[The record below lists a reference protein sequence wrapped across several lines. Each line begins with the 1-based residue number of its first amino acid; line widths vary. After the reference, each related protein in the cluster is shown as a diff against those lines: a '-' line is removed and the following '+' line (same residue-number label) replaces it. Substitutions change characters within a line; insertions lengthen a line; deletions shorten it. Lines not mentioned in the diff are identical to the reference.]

1 MDIDIE
7 EDKVEITT
15 KDIKISLKGR
25 IQEKWVIIAVTL
37 IISVFGLGEYYP
49 P

>member
-25 IQEKWVIIAVTL
+25 IQEKWVFVVISL
-37 IISVFGLGEYYP
+37 IVSIFGFGEYYNP
-49 P
+49 

>member
-37 IISVFGLGEYYP
+37 IISVFGLGEYVNP
-49 P
+49 

>member
-25 IQEKWVIIAVTL
+25 IQEKWLFVVISI
-37 IISVFGLGEYYP
+37 IISITGLGKYYNP
-49 P
+49 

>member
-7 EDKVEITT
+7 EDKVEIST

-25 IQEKWVIIAVTL
+25 IQEKWLIIAVSL
-37 IISVFGLGEYYP
+37 IISIFGLGEYMNL
-49 P
+49 